1 MPQLAGDR
9 TALVA
14 LTKGPDGA
22 VLFTR
27 GAGRITIPLVETVV
41 ADTVGAGD
49 SFMAALLSM
58 LIRMGWVSS
67 EAIAQLDAEQ
77 LRSLGSF
84 AALAASVTCSRRGPM
99 LPTSSELEPLTRR

>member
-1 MPQLAGDR
+1 LPPLFADVDQDALCRSWLGDR

-49 SFMAALLSM
+49 SFYGRPSVDAHPDGMGVVRSNRAA
-58 LIRMGWVSS
+58 
-67 EAIAQLDAEQ
+67 
-77 LRSLGSF
+77 
-84 AALAASVTCSRRGPM
+84 
-99 LPTSSELEPLTRR
+99 